1 MGLQARFILQ
11 LGRKERKMTVCV
23 GILAFVAGII
33 VGAKG
38 FEKLTL
44 MYLHGEFERIENM
57 LKEEKQ

>member
-1 MGLQARFILQ
+1 MGRE
-11 LGRKERKMTVCV
+11 EREVTVCV
-23 GILAFVAGII
+23 GILAFIAGII

-44 MYLHGEFERIENM
+44 MYLHGEFERIEKM

>member
-1 MGLQARFILQ
+1 
-11 LGRKERKMTVCV
+11 MTVCV
-23 GILAFVAGII
+23 GILAFIAGII

-44 MYLHGEFERIENM
+44 MYLHGEFERIEKM